1 MGKTS
6 NHPNVNESI
15 NNDSPAKINRFI
27 FHLHPAKI
35 SAASLKFSRTFGLG
49 GISVLLIILQL
60 FTGILLRFYYE
71 PFPNTA
77 YNSIITINNF
87 VLFGSFIRNIHHWS
101 GVFLVI
107 TIFLHLLRVF
117 FTGAYMSS
125 RALNWIIGV
134 FLLILVLLSN
144 FTGYLLPWD
153 QLAYWAITVSTNIV
167 SYIPLLGEFLQHL
180 ILRGNEVSG
189 ETLIFFY
196 SMHTSFLPFTIF
208 ILMLFHFWRVR
219 KAGGIMVPEKE
230 KKSTVP
236 TVPNL
241 VYREMV
247 VGLVLIAIIF
257 FLAAISNAPLMDKAN
272 PAFSPNPVKAPWYFS
287 GFQELL
293 MHFHPLFA
301 SFIIPLIILILML
314 ILPYFKKDIKP
325 NGEWF
330 DSAIGFKTTLIS
342 SATALLFTIFAVVLN
357 EFVFTSGFPVLGLS
371 PIFANGLLP
380 FIFTLLIIW
389 GILFIFKKRYQIST
403 IESFQVVASF
413 LITGFIVL
421 SVINIFFRG
430 ENMALTLS
438 QIFN

>member
-1 MGKTS
+1 MEKSS
-6 NHPNVNESI
+6 NYPRDNESEK
-15 NNDSPAKINRFI
+15 NDAPAKINSFI
-27 FHLHPAKI
+27 FHIHPPKI

-49 GISVLLIILQL
+49 GMTALLIIMQL
-60 FTGILLRFYYE
+60 FTGILLRVHYE

-77 YNSIITINNF
+77 YDSIITINNF

-107 TIFLHLLRVF
+107 IIFLHLLRVF
-117 FTGAYMSS
+117 FTGAYMTT

-134 FLLILVLLSN
+134 ILLIFVLLSN

-196 SMHTSFLPFTIF
+196 SMHTTFLPFTIF

-230 KKSTVP
+230 KRSTVP

-247 VGLVLIAIIF
+247 AALVLIAIIF

-301 SFIIPLIILILML
+301 SFIIPLIILILLL
-314 ILPYFKKDIKP
+314 ILPYIKRDLRP
-325 NGEWF
+325 SGEWF
-330 DSAIGFKTTLIS
+330 DSKIGYKTTLIS
-342 SATALLFTIFAVVLN
+342 SASAFLFTIFAVVLN
-357 EFVFTSGFPVLGLS
+357 EYVFTSGFPVLGLS
-371 PIFANGLLP
+371 PVYTNGLFP
-380 FIFTLLIIW
+380 FIFTLLIIR
-389 GILFIFKKRYQIST
+389 GILFVLKKRYQIST
-403 IESFQVVASF
+403 IESFQVIASF
-413 LITGFIVL
+413 IITGFIVL
-421 SVINIFFRG
+421 SLINIVFRG
-430 ENMALTLS
+430 EKMALTLS